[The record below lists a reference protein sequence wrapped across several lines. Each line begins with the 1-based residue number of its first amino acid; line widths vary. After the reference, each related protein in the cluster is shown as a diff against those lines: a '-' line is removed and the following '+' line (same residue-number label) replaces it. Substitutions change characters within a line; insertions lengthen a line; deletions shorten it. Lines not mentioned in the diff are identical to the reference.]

1 MEEIKALLKTQRA
14 FYGKGRTKDID
25 FRIRQLLRLQGS
37 IRKYEEEILKAL
49 KKDLNKAPFESYATE
64 IGMVIE
70 EIKYLVKNIRKLAQP
85 EKAKMPITQFPS
97 SGSIYKEPYGIV
109 LVMAPWNYPVQLSL
123 APLVGAIAAGNCVI
137 LKPSEYAPHSSAVMK
152 KIIEEAFPRKYV
164 AVVEG
169 GMEVNKELLQNKFDY
184 IFFTG
189 SVSVGKIIMEEASK
203 HLTPVTLE
211 LGGKSPCIVD
221 NTADISLAAKRV
233 AWGKYLN
240 AGQTCVAPDYVLVQQ
255 EVKEAFLKELSRYI
269 RKFYGKA
276 PVENEEYPRIVNE
289 RHYNRLLSLMEEE
302 RIYLGGKH
310 SRELL
315 KIEPTVLELK
325 SSDAPVMKEE
335 IFGPL
340 LPVLTYGSLKE
351 AAEFINNRPKP
362 LALYLF
368 TTSKEHE
375 DFIMKNTSFG
385 GGCINDTIVHL
396 ATTSM
401 GFGGVGES
409 GMGSYHG
416 SESFATFS
424 HRKSVL
430 RKSNLLDI
438 PLRYPPYKKKINLLR
453 KIL

>member
-14 FYGKGRTKDID
+14 FYGKGRTKNID
-25 FRIRQLLRLQGS
+25 FRIRQLLRLQSS
-37 IRKYEEEILKAL
+37 IKKYEEEILKAL

-64 IGMVIE
+64 IGMVME

-123 APLVGAIAAGNCVI
+123 APMVGAIAAGNCVI

-325 SSDAPVMKEE
+325 SADAPVMKEE

-368 TTSKEHE
+368 TTLKEHE
-375 DFIMKNTSFG
+375 DFIMENTSFG
-385 GGCINDTIVHL
+385 GGCVNDTIVHL

-416 SESFATFS
+416 KESFTAFS

>member
-1 MEEIKALLKTQRA
+1 MEEMKALLKAQRY
-14 FYGKGRTKDID
+14 FYEKGKTRDID
-25 FRIRQLLRLQGS
+25 FRIRQLLRLKSS
-37 IRKYEEEILKAL
+37 IIKNEEEILKAL

-64 IGMVIE
+64 IGMVAE
-70 EIKYLVKNIRKLAQP
+70 EIRYLIKNVERLAQP
-85 EKAKMPITQFPS
+85 EKVKMPITQFPA

-123 APLVGAIAAGNCVI
+123 APLAGAVAAGNCVI
-137 LKPSEYAPHSSAVMK
+137 LKPSEYAPNSSAVMR
-152 KIIEEAFPRKYV
+152 KIIKETFPEKYI

-189 SVSVGKIIMEEASK
+189 SVSVGKIIMEEAAK

-221 NTADISLAAKRV
+221 ETADISLSAKRI

-240 AGQTCVAPDYVLVQQ
+240 AGQTCVAPDYVLVQKD
-255 EVKEAFLKELSRYI
+255 VKEAFIKELSRYV
-269 RKFYGKA
+269 RKFYGKD
-276 PVENEEYPRIVNE
+276 PLNNEEYPRIVNE
-289 RHYNRLLSLMEEE
+289 RHFDRLLSLMKEEN
-302 RIYLGGKH
+302 ISLGGKY
-310 SRELL
+310 SRQLL
-315 KIEPTVLELK
+315 KIEPTVLELN
-325 SSDAPVMKEE
+325 SSDTPVMKEE

-340 LPVLTYGSLKE
+340 LPVLTYENLEE
-351 AAEFINNRPKP
+351 AARFINNRPKP

-368 TTSKEHE
+368 TTSKDNEG
-375 DFIMKNTSFG
+375 FIMKNISFG
-385 GGCINDTIVHL
+385 GGCVNDTIVHL

-416 SESFATFS
+416 KESFTTFS
-424 HRKSVL
+424 HSKSVL